1 MFDLEIGK
9 IKMDMDRADKLE
21 IKENIEKDIPV
32 PVEVEKVEDK
42 KVENNYNY
50 PSRGI

>member
-1 MFDLEIGK
+1 MKLNTNIPEAKKKMFDLEIGK

-32 PVEVEKVEDK
+32 PVEVEK
-42 KVENNYNY
+42 
-50 PSRGI
+50 SGR